1 MTTAWHLL
9 IRTKKTIMLERTE
22 NTVMLRKVVIC
33 VALLIF
39 LSVPVSAQAPIT
51 PFSPSLLLGAAW
63 YPEQWPES
71 RWEADLSLMEAAHI
85 HLVRVG
91 EFAWSSV
98 EPREGDYQLD
108 WLDHAVRAAERHHIA
123 VVIGTPTATPPAWL
137 TAKYPE
143 TLRTTD
149 GRKDAMRCGTTSR
162 PISLSSES

>member
-1 MTTAWHLL
+1 
-9 IRTKKTIMLERTE
+9 
-22 NTVMLRKVVIC
+22 MLRKVVIC

-91 EFAWSSV
+91 EFAWSSL
-98 EPREGDYQLD
+98 EPVSYTHLT
-108 WLDHAVRAAERHHIA
+108 L
-123 VVIGTPTATPPAWL
+123 PT
-137 TAKYPE
+137 K
-143 TLRTTD
+143 R
-149 GRKDAMRCGTTSR
+149 
-162 PISLSSES
+162 IV